1 MALSPFS
8 NEPVLLWGT
17 PDAVHCS
24 LKRRDQG
31 PPYEIMVYSGSELIR
46 RRTFEWHVDAADF
59 AIAQMRAMTADATSI
74 PAADFSRKPSAE
86 PDSSDS

>member
-17 PDAVHCS
+17 PDTVHCS
-24 LKRRDQG
+24 LKRCDQG
-31 PPYEIMVYSGSELIR
+31 PPYEITVYSGSELIR

-59 AIAQMRAMTADATSI
+59 AIAQMRALTADPTST
-74 PAADFSRKPSAE
+74 PAAGSSREASAE